1 MSLSNLLQLVRGRP
15 GRRHVYPV
23 LERKS
28 EGWTLMVA
36 RHGGN
41 IASIETGELTGTTRV
56 TLRDGTTDE
65 VYVEADQIPLFR
77 QWHED

>member
-1 MSLSNLLQLVRGRP
+1 MNLSNLLQLVRGRP
-15 GRRHVYPV
+15 AHRHVYPV
-23 LERKS
+23 LEHS

-36 RHGGN
+36 RHGSN
-41 IASIETGELTGTTRV
+41 IASIETNELTGTTRA

-65 VYVEADQIPLFR
+65 MYVEADQIPLFR